1 MVTRTRTIPQGFE
14 GRRCG
19 VENIAKNAWENAMA
33 RAVEPERIEAAKSRL
48 RALPEKPKAPK
59 ALSIAEAIRQIKN
72 EVRAALKRGYTFDEI
87 AQALKEDGIDVGTP
101 TLKSYV
107 SRSNKKRPP
116 AKTAPNV
123 VAKTMTTNEPRTR
136 TGSKAIEMPANL

>member
-1 MVTRTRTIPQGFE
+1 
-14 GRRCG
+14 
-19 VENIAKNAWENAMA
+19 MA
-33 RAVEPERIEAAKSRL
+33 RAVERERIEAAKSRL

-59 ALSIAEAIRQIKN
+59 AFSIAEAIRQIKN

-107 SRSNKKRPP
+107 SRGNKKRTPG
-116 AKTAPNV
+116 KTAPN
-123 VAKTMTTNEPRTR
+123 AISKTSTTIAPRAR
-136 TGSKAIEMPANL
+136 TGTKAVEMPADL

>member
-1 MVTRTRTIPQGFE
+1 
-14 GRRCG
+14 
-19 VENIAKNAWENAMA
+19 MA
-33 RAVEPERIEAAKSRL
+33 RAIEHERIEAAKSRL

-59 ALSIAEAIRQIKN
+59 TLSIAEAIRQIKN

-116 AKTAPNV
+116 AKTASNAIP
-123 VAKTMTTNEPRTR
+123 KTITTNEPRTR
-136 TGSKAIEMPANL
+136 TGSKAVEMPAEL

>member
-1 MVTRTRTIPQGFE
+1 
-14 GRRCG
+14 
-19 VENIAKNAWENAMA
+19 MA
-33 RAVEPERIEAAKSRL
+33 RAIEHERIEAARSRL
-48 RALPEKPKAPK
+48 RALPEKPRTPK
-59 ALSIAEAIRQIKN
+59 AFSIAEAIRQIKT

-107 SRSNKKRPP
+107 SRGNKKRSA

-123 VAKTMTTNEPRTR
+123 VAKTTTNEPRTR
-136 TGSKAIEMPANL
+136 TGSKAVEMPADL

>member
-1 MVTRTRTIPQGFE
+1 M
-14 GRRCG
+14 RCWKHC
-19 VENIAKNAWENAMA
+19 ENAWEKAMA

-59 ALSIAEAIRQIKN
+59 AFSIAEAIRQIKN

-107 SRSNKKRPP
+107 SRGNKKRPP
-116 AKTAPNV
+116 AKTAPGAV
-123 VAKTMTTNEPRTR
+123 PKTATTNESRTR
-136 TGSKAIEMPANL
+136 TGNKAVEMPADL